1 MDNREINLR
10 RTGNNSDR
18 EDSPTM
24 FYPIIVDKETLKVIG
39 AGDVPPKDFHPEKQT
54 IDKGDTYELWP
65 IDKKGKEKN
74 FYYSKQRV
82 LTSGKEELFC
92 KWVKGELNVYFSHS
106 NKGLQTYKSFWVGS
120 EYDAGAYGA
129 SLVQKM
135 VNNKFPFPK
144 SITTVLD
151 CLKAVVKSKD
161 ALILDFFAGSGT
173 TGHAVMM
180 LNEEDGGNRK
190 FILCTNNENN
200 IALEI
205 TYPRIKAVINGYEGV
220 KGIPANVRYFKTSFV
235 SKSKVSDDT
244 RNSLVRKSVE
254 MICVRE
260 NTFTKVHD
268 KKGYKIYRNH
278 NLVTGVLFD
287 LDEIDVFK
295 EKIAEQGTLAH
306 IYVFSLTND
315 TYSSDFQDLDVK
327 HELCP
332 IPESILE
339 VYRKLFKD

>member
-1 MDNREINLR
+1 
-10 RTGNNSDR
+10 
-18 EDSPTM
+18 
-24 FYPIIVDKETLKVIG
+24 
-39 AGDVPPKDFHPEKQT
+39 
-54 IDKGDTYELWP
+54 
-65 IDKKGKEKN
+65 
-74 FYYSKQRV
+74 
-82 LTSGKEELFC
+82 
-92 KWVKGELNVYFSHS
+92 
-106 NKGLQTYKSFWVGS
+106 
-120 EYDAGAYGA
+120 
-129 SLVQKM
+129 M

-144 SITTVLD
+144 SITTVFD

-205 TYPRIKAVINGYEGV
+205 THPRIKAVVNGYEDV

-244 RNSLVRKSVE
+244 RNSLVRKSAE

-260 NTFTKVHD
+260 NTFAKVID

-287 LDEIDVFK
+287 LDEIDTFK
-295 EKIAEQGTLAH
+295 EEIAELGTLAH

-315 TYSSDFQDLDVK
+315 TYSSDFQDLV
-327 HELCP
+327 
-332 IPESILE
+332 
-339 VYRKLFKD
+339 